1 MDEGREEEYELREDA
16 LEAVV
21 MAEQEPEAEQ
31 GGGEAEA
38 KTAKR
43 TRARKPSAWS
53 VQRAVRCAL

>member
-1 MDEGREEEYELREDA
+1 MDEGREEEYELREEA
-16 LEAVV
+16 MEAVV
-21 MAEQEPEAEQ
+21 MAGEPEAEQ